1 MGIPA
6 TKACRALRYHGH
18 ALVDCLGSHRA
29 YGKVLPEG
37 FHFGSA
43 SVTASIHAIHLLR
56 EALRMESKK
65 KLLRLKAD
73 EEGIA
78 ALTKAV
84 PDLSN
89 DDAEALLYGY
99 AASGQADLIKI
110 LLEAGVSVNAQ
121 RAKDGC
127 SALHIAHFRK
137 SSDVV
142 ALLEAHGAD
151 ATLCNV
157 WGETAEAAGMA
168 S

>member
-1 MGIPA
+1 MGG
-6 TKACRALRYHGH
+6 TQ
-18 ALVDCLGSHRA
+18 RA

-43 SVTASIHAIHLLR
+43 SVTSSIHAIRLLR
-56 EALRMESKK
+56 EALHMESRK
-65 KLLRLKAD
+65 KLLRLTDD

-78 ALTKAV
+78 ALTRAV
-84 PDLSN
+84 PDISS
-89 DDAEALLYGY
+89 DDAEVLLYGY
-99 AASGQADLIKI
+99 AASGQPDLIKI

-127 SALHIAHFRK
+127 TALHIAHFRK
-137 SSDVV
+137 NSDVV
-142 ALLEAHGAD
+142 ALLEAYGAD

-157 WGETAEAAGMA
+157 WGETDEAAGKA